1 MNDTVHDIL
10 CAGFGPAG
18 LAIAVALHDHPATSH
33 IFSSYTKQPF
43 PGHRGSLADSG
54 YATSTPPS
62 PSSETAPPSSVLFL
76 EKQPQFRWHPGMLI
90 PGSRMQISFLKDMC
104 TLRDPTSSFSFL
116 CYLKSKGRLVKYI
129 NLGTFYPRR
138 EEYEDYL
145 RWAAGRFGEVV
156 RYSREVVGVEPTD
169 LEGGK
174 VVRVTARNAINNE
187 TETYLTRN
195 LVLSTGG
202 QARFPT
208 LFAKYAPHPRLI
220 HSSSFLTSLPALPLP
235 TFRRVAVLGGGQSS
249 AEIFRHL
256 THILPSTS
264 EIDLVIRARALKPS
278 DDSPFVNEV
287 FNPESTDAFFDMSE
301 TERDG
306 VRQDLRATNYGV
318 VRNELLEELY
328 EDMYVQDNLHPDTSR
343 ARPRAQILTRREILA
358 VRPPGD
364 DASSSSSSS
373 SSAAFTLQ
381 IRNAATGE
389 EYEETYDAIFLG
401 TGYHRAL
408 YRTLLAPLSHLLR
421 TAATKSGSAD
431 GEVSQEEDIVI
442 SRDYRVQLV
451 DGKNG
456 GPRIWLQGTCE
467 RTHGLSDSLLS
478 VLGVRGWEVVESIL
492 NA

>member
-1 MNDTVHDIL
+1 MNGTIHDIL

-33 IFSSYTKQPF
+33 IFSSYTKGF

-62 PSSETAPPSSVLFL
+62 PSSETAPASSVLFL
-76 EKQPQFRWHPGMLI
+76 EKQAQFRWHPGMLI

-116 CYLKSKGRLVKYI
+116 CYLKSKGRLVNYI

-156 RYSREVVGVEPTD
+156 RYSREVVGVETTE
-169 LEGGK
+169 LEGGR
-174 VVRVTARNAINNE
+174 VVRVTARNVLNNE

-195 LVLSTGG
+195 LILSTGG

-208 LFAKYAPHPRLI
+208 LFAKYTPHPRLI
-220 HSSSFLTSLPALPLP
+220 HSSSFLTSLPSLPLP
-235 TFRRVAVLGGGQSS
+235 TLRRVAVLGGGQSS

-256 THILPSTS
+256 THILPSSS

-287 FNPESTDAFFDMSE
+287 FNPESTDVFFDMSE

-328 EDMYVQDNLHPDTSR
+328 EDLYIQDNLHPDTSR
-343 ARPRAQILTRREILA
+343 TRPRAQILTRREILA
-358 VRPPGD
+358 VKPNED
-364 DASSSSSSS
+364 ES
-373 SSAAFTLQ
+373 FTLQ
-381 IRNAATGE
+381 MRNAATGE
-389 EYEETYDAIFLG
+389 EYQETYDAIFLG

-421 TAATKSGSAD
+421 TAATRSGSAD
-431 GEVSQEEDIVI
+431 GEVSEEEDIVI

-451 DGKNG
+451 DGKE

-467 RTHGLSDSLLS
+467 RTHGLKCS
-478 VLGVRGWEVVESIL
+478 
-492 NA
+492 